1 MESFRRHSQ
10 LSSDLDFFIP
20 FQMVQHHLVCS
31 KRLKT
36 KLQLESG
43 IVIEFHKNM
52 QLDKELISTLHFNRI

>member
-10 LSSDLDFFIP
+10 FSSDLDFFIP
-20 FQMVQHHLVCS
+20 FQLVQQHLVRS

-52 QLDKELISTLHFNRI
+52 QLDKQRCILIEFK